1 MRSPKRRGG
10 RRKTRK
16 GSMSRIPVRLNV
28 LMGIVILML
37 VALGWRL
44 VDLQITD
51 SAKYKTEVTSAESSI
66 EKTNVQRGL
75 IYDSTGKVLVT
86 NKGSQAI
93 TYTKPRTITDK
104 QMYKVANQVGKYVS
118 IDTSSEELST
128 ASFAKYY
135 IQSPKHAKAVVEA
148 SGTNAAPGTDA
159 YVDALTNYIE
169 KHQSKFKLTD
179 DQKNRALIFQKMSNA
194 YSLSTVYLKEDNVK
208 QSEIANI
215 GERQSKMPG
224 VRVGI
229 YYTRDYPEGEGIKSL
244 VGGTSTSKSGL
255 PSDSVNELLTKGY
268 SRDDIVGTSYLEKQY
283 EDTLKGSKGRVKV
296 TSGNNDKTNE
306 ETLYSGQAGG
316 NLNLTIN
323 NKFQNDVEQV
333 LKDKIPGGNTTGA
346 YAVVLNP
353 KTGGVYASAGVNR
366 DSSTGSVTS
375 DALSTVNQANV
386 VGSVVKPATIT
397 TGFMNNVITP
407 QNSTLTDQPIK
418 VAGTSPKTS
427 WWNQNGSGNMP
438 LTADQALMMSSNTY
452 VMQVMLKLGGLN
464 YYDGMSLSSL
474 PTNVFQTMRD
484 GFSRFGLGVKT
495 GIDLPGEITGIR
507 GETSRSDIGKALDES
522 FGQYDTYTTMQLA
535 QYVATIAN
543 GGYRIR
549 PHIVQSI
556 TTRDRDKNKIT
567 TTVPSE
573 VMGTVNWTSAQRQMI
588 WDGMNDVVHSSSK
601 YATGTG
607 LKDIKPAVSAK
618 TGTAE
623 TFTNGQSTLTS
634 SLISFV
640 PNSDVALAIVVPGVN
655 QEDEN
660 VNQKIAKDIY
670 KAYWKDVQDSG
681 SAKK

>member
-407 QNSTLTDQPIK
+407 QNSTLIDQPIK
-418 VAGTSPKTS
+418 VAGTSAKTS

>member
-104 QMYKVANQVGKYVS
+104 QMYKVANQVGKYVT
-118 IDTSSEELST
+118 IDTSSEELS
-128 ASFAKYY
+128 AANFAKYY
-135 IQSPKHAKAVVEA
+135 IQSPKHAKAVVKA

-169 KHQSKFKLTD
+169 KHQDKFTLTD

-194 YSLSTVYLKEDNVK
+194 YSLSTVYLKEDDVK

-655 QEDEN
+655 QADEN

>member
-104 QMYKVANQVGKYVS
+104 QMYKVANQVGKYVT
-118 IDTSSEELST
+118 IDTSSEELS
-128 ASFAKYY
+128 AANFAKYY
-135 IQSPKHAKAVVEA
+135 IQSPKHAKAVAKA
-148 SGTNAAPGTDA
+148 SGTDAAPGTDP

-169 KHQSKFKLTD
+169 KHQDKFTLTD
-179 DQKNRALIFQKMSNA
+179 AQKNRALIFQKMSNA
-194 YSLSTVYLKEDNVK
+194 YSLSTVYLKEDDVK

-464 YYDGMSLSSL
+464 YSDGMSLSSL

-607 LKDIKPAVSAK
+607 LKDIKPGVSAK

-655 QEDEN
+655 QADEN

>member
-1 MRSPKRRGG
+1 MRSPKRHGS
-10 RRKTRK
+10 RRKTKK

-44 VDLQITD
+44 VNLQITD

-93 TYTKPRTITDK
+93 TYTKPRTITNK
-104 QMYKVANQVGKYVS
+104 QMYKVANQVGKYVT
-118 IDTSSEELST
+118 IDTSSEQLSG
-128 ASFAKYY
+128 ANFAMYY
-135 IQSPKHAKAVVEA
+135 IQSTKRAQKVAKA
-148 SGTNAAPGTDA
+148 SGTATAPGTDA
-159 YVDALTNYIE
+159 YVNALTKYVE
-169 KHQSKFKLTD
+169 KHQDQFTLTD
-179 DQKNRALIFQKMSNA
+179 AQLNKALIFQKMANA
-194 YSLSTVYLKEDNVK
+194 YSLSTVYLKESDVK

-229 YYTRDYPEGEGIKSL
+229 YYTRDYPGGNDIKSL
-244 VGGTSTSKSGL
+244 IGATSTSKSGL

-296 TSGNNDKTNE
+296 TTGKDDKTTE
-306 ETLYSGQAGG
+306 ETLYAGQAGG

-323 NKFQNDVEQV
+323 NKFQNDVEQI
-333 LKDKIPGGNTTGA
+333 LKDNIPSGYTTGA

-353 KTGGVYASAGVNR
+353 KTGGVYASSGINR
-366 DSSTGSVTS
+366 DSSTGSLTS

-418 VAGTSPKTS
+418 VAGTAAKTS

-438 LTADQALMMSSNTY
+438 LTADKALMMSSNTY
-452 VMQVMLKLGGLN
+452 VMQIMLKLGGLN
-464 YYDGMSLSSL
+464 YYEGMSLASL
-474 PTNVFQTMRD
+474 PTSVFQTMRD

-507 GETSRSDIGKALDES
+507 GSTSRSDIGKALDES

-535 QYVATIAN
+535 QYAATIAN

-549 PHIVQSI
+549 PHIVQAI
-556 TTRDRDKNKIT
+556 TTRDRNNNKIT
-567 TTVPSE
+567 TTIPTE
-573 VMGTVNWTSAQRQMI
+573 VMGAVNWTAAQRQMI
-588 WDGMNDVVHSSSK
+588 WDGMNEVVHSSSS

-623 TFTNGQSTLTS
+623 TFTDGHSTLTS

-640 PNSDVALAIVVPGVN
+640 PNSDVAMAIVVPGVDQAN
-655 QEDEN
+655 EN
-660 VNQKIAKDIY
+660 VNQKIAKAIY
-670 KAYWKDVQDSG
+670 TAYWKDVQDSG
-681 SAKK
+681 SATK

>member
-407 QNSTLTDQPIK
+407 QNSTLIDQPIK
-418 VAGTSPKTS
+418 VAGTSAKTS

-655 QEDEN
+655 QSDEN
-660 VNQKIAKDIY
+660 VNQDIAKDIY

>member
-104 QMYKVANQVGKYVS
+104 QMYKVANQVGKYVT
-118 IDTSSEELST
+118 IDTSSEELS
-128 ASFAKYY
+128 AANFAKYY
-135 IQSPKHAKAVVEA
+135 IQSPKHAKAVAKA
-148 SGTNAAPGTDA
+148 SGTDAAPGTDP

-169 KHQSKFKLTD
+169 KHQDKFTLTD
-179 DQKNRALIFQKMSNA
+179 AQKNRALIFQKMSNA

-464 YYDGMSLSSL
+464 YSDGMSLSSL

-522 FGQYDTYTTMQLA
+522 FGQYDTYTTIQLA

>member
-104 QMYKVANQVGKYVS
+104 QMYKVANQVGKYVT
-118 IDTSSEELST
+118 IDTSSEELS
-128 ASFAKYY
+128 AANFAKYY
-135 IQSPKHAKAVVEA
+135 IQSPKHAKAVAKA
-148 SGTNAAPGTDA
+148 SGTDAAPGTDP

-169 KHQSKFKLTD
+169 KHQDKFTLTD
-179 DQKNRALIFQKMSNA
+179 AQKNRALIFQKMSNA
-194 YSLSTVYLKEDNVK
+194 YSLSTVYLKEDDVK

-464 YYDGMSLSSL
+464 YSDGMSLSSL

-607 LKDIKPAVSAK
+607 LKDIKPGVSAK

-623 TFTNGQSTLTS
+623 TFTNGQATLTS

>member
-104 QMYKVANQVGKYVS
+104 QMYKVANQVGKYVT
-118 IDTSSEELST
+118 IDTSSEELS
-128 ASFAKYY
+128 AANFAKYY
-135 IQSPKHAKAVVEA
+135 IQSPKHAKAVAKA
-148 SGTNAAPGTDA
+148 SGTDAAPGTDP

-169 KHQSKFKLTD
+169 KHQDKFTLTD
-179 DQKNRALIFQKMSNA
+179 AQKNRALIFQKMSNA

-407 QNSTLTDQPIK
+407 QNSTLIDQPIK
-418 VAGTSPKTS
+418 VAGTSAKTS

>member
-296 TSGNNDKTNE
+296 TSGDNDKTNE

-407 QNSTLTDQPIK
+407 QNSTLIDQPIK
-418 VAGTSPKTS
+418 VAGTSAKTS

-655 QEDEN
+655 QSDEN
-660 VNQKIAKDIY
+660 VNQDIAKDIY

>member
-104 QMYKVANQVGKYVS
+104 QMYKVANQVGKYVT
-118 IDTSSEELST
+118 IDTSSEELS
-128 ASFAKYY
+128 AANFAKYY
-135 IQSPKHAKAVVEA
+135 IQSPKHAKAVAKA
-148 SGTNAAPGTDA
+148 SGTDAAPGTDP

-169 KHQSKFKLTD
+169 KHQDKFTLTD
-179 DQKNRALIFQKMSNA
+179 AQKNRALIFQKMSNA

-407 QNSTLTDQPIK
+407 QNSTLIDQPIK
-418 VAGTSPKTS
+418 VAGTSAKTS

-655 QEDEN
+655 QSDEN
-660 VNQKIAKDIY
+660 VNQDIAKDIY

>member
-148 SGTNAAPGTDA
+148 SGTNAAPRTDA

-407 QNSTLTDQPIK
+407 QNSTLIDQPIK
-418 VAGTSPKTS
+418 VAGTSAKTS

-655 QEDEN
+655 QSDEN
-660 VNQKIAKDIY
+660 VNQDIAKDIY

>member
-104 QMYKVANQVGKYVS
+104 QMYKVANQVGKYVT
-118 IDTSSEELST
+118 IDTSSEELS
-128 ASFAKYY
+128 AANFAKYY
-135 IQSPKHAKAVVEA
+135 IQSPKHAKAVAKA
-148 SGTNAAPGTDA
+148 SGTDAAPGTDP

-169 KHQSKFKLTD
+169 KHQDKFTLTD
-179 DQKNRALIFQKMSNA
+179 AQKNRALIFQKMSNA
-194 YSLSTVYLKEDNVK
+194 YSLSTVYLKEDDVK

-464 YYDGMSLSSL
+464 YSDGMSLSSL

-607 LKDIKPAVSAK
+607 LKDIKPGVSAK

>member
-1 MRSPKRRGG
+1 
-10 RRKTRK
+10 
-16 GSMSRIPVRLNV
+16 
-28 LMGIVILML
+28 
-37 VALGWRL
+37 
-44 VDLQITD
+44 
-51 SAKYKTEVTSAESSI
+51 
-66 EKTNVQRGL
+66 
-75 IYDSTGKVLVT
+75 
-86 NKGSQAI
+86 
-93 TYTKPRTITDK
+93 
-104 QMYKVANQVGKYVS
+104 
-118 IDTSSEELST
+118 
-128 ASFAKYY
+128 
-135 IQSPKHAKAVVEA
+135 
-148 SGTNAAPGTDA
+148 
-159 YVDALTNYIE
+159 
-169 KHQSKFKLTD
+169 
-179 DQKNRALIFQKMSNA
+179 MSNA
-194 YSLSTVYLKEDNVK
+194 YSLSTVYLKEDDVK

-418 VAGTSPKTS
+418 VAGTSAKTS

-655 QEDEN
+655 QSDEN
-660 VNQKIAKDIY
+660 VNQDIAKDIY

>member
-104 QMYKVANQVGKYVS
+104 QMYKVANQVGKYVT
-118 IDTSSEELST
+118 IDTSSEELS
-128 ASFAKYY
+128 AANFAKYY
-135 IQSPKHAKAVVEA
+135 IQSPKHAKAVAKA
-148 SGTNAAPGTDA
+148 SGTDAAPGTDP

-169 KHQSKFKLTD
+169 KHHDKFTLTD
-179 DQKNRALIFQKMSNA
+179 AQKNRALIFQKMSNA

-464 YYDGMSLSSL
+464 YSDGMSLSSL

-607 LKDIKPAVSAK
+607 LKDIKPGVSAK

>member
-104 QMYKVANQVGKYVS
+104 QMYKVANQVGKYVT
-118 IDTSSEELST
+118 IDTSSEELS
-128 ASFAKYY
+128 AANFAKYY
-135 IQSPKHAKAVVEA
+135 IQSPKHAKAVVKA
-148 SGTNAAPGTDA
+148 SGTDAAPGTDP

-169 KHQSKFKLTD
+169 KHQDKFTLTD
-179 DQKNRALIFQKMSNA
+179 AQKNRALIFQKMSNA
-194 YSLSTVYLKEDNVK
+194 YSLSTVYLKEDDVK

-655 QEDEN
+655 QADEN

>member
-104 QMYKVANQVGKYVS
+104 QMYKVANQVGKYVT
-118 IDTSSEELST
+118 IDTSSEELS
-128 ASFAKYY
+128 AANFAKYY
-135 IQSPKHAKAVVEA
+135 IQSPKHAKAVAKA
-148 SGTNAAPGTDA
+148 SGTNEAPGTDP

-169 KHQSKFKLTD
+169 KHQDKFTLTD
-179 DQKNRALIFQKMSNA
+179 AQKNRALIFQKMSNA

-418 VAGTSPKTS
+418 VAGTSAKTS

-655 QEDEN
+655 QSDEN
-660 VNQKIAKDIY
+660 VNQDIAKDIY

>member
-104 QMYKVANQVGKYVS
+104 QMYKVANQVGKYVT
-118 IDTSSEELST
+118 IDTSSEELS
-128 ASFAKYY
+128 AANFAKYY
-135 IQSPKHAKAVVEA
+135 IQSPKHAKAVAKA
-148 SGTNAAPGTDA
+148 SGTDAAPGTDP

-169 KHQSKFKLTD
+169 KHQDKFTLTD
-179 DQKNRALIFQKMSNA
+179 AQKNRALIFQKMSNA

-438 LTADQALMMSSNTY
+438 LTADQALMMSSNAY

-464 YYDGMSLSSL
+464 YSDGMSLSSL

>member
-1 MRSPKRRGG
+1 
-10 RRKTRK
+10 
-16 GSMSRIPVRLNV
+16 
-28 LMGIVILML
+28 
-37 VALGWRL
+37 
-44 VDLQITD
+44 
-51 SAKYKTEVTSAESSI
+51 
-66 EKTNVQRGL
+66 
-75 IYDSTGKVLVT
+75 
-86 NKGSQAI
+86 
-93 TYTKPRTITDK
+93 
-104 QMYKVANQVGKYVS
+104 
-118 IDTSSEELST
+118 
-128 ASFAKYY
+128 
-135 IQSPKHAKAVVEA
+135 
-148 SGTNAAPGTDA
+148 
-159 YVDALTNYIE
+159 
-169 KHQSKFKLTD
+169 
-179 DQKNRALIFQKMSNA
+179 
-194 YSLSTVYLKEDNVK
+194 
-208 QSEIANI
+208 
-215 GERQSKMPG
+215 
-224 VRVGI
+224 
-229 YYTRDYPEGEGIKSL
+229 
-244 VGGTSTSKSGL
+244 
-255 PSDSVNELLTKGY
+255 
-268 SRDDIVGTSYLEKQY
+268 
-283 EDTLKGSKGRVKV
+283 
-296 TSGNNDKTNE
+296 
-306 ETLYSGQAGG
+306 
-316 NLNLTIN
+316 
-323 NKFQNDVEQV
+323 
-333 LKDKIPGGNTTGA
+333 
-346 YAVVLNP
+346 
-353 KTGGVYASAGVNR
+353 
-366 DSSTGSVTS
+366 
-375 DALSTVNQANV
+375 
-386 VGSVVKPATIT
+386 
-397 TGFMNNVITP
+397 
-407 QNSTLTDQPIK
+407 
-418 VAGTSPKTS
+418 
-427 WWNQNGSGNMP
+427 MP

-607 LKDIKPAVSAK
+607 LKDIKPGVSAK

>member
-169 KHQSKFKLTD
+169 KHQSKFTLTD

-407 QNSTLTDQPIK
+407 QNSTLIDQPIK
-418 VAGTSPKTS
+418 VAGTSAKTS

-655 QEDEN
+655 QSDEN
-660 VNQKIAKDIY
+660 VNQDIAKDIY

>member
-10 RRKTRK
+10 RQKIKK

-44 VDLQITD
+44 VNLQITD
-51 SAKYKTEVTSAESSI
+51 SAKYKTEVTSSESSI
-66 EKTNVQRGL
+66 EKINVQRGL

-104 QMYKVANQVGKYVS
+104 GMYDIANQVGSYLKLDDDQQVS
-118 IDTSSEELST
+118 N
-128 ASFAKYY
+128 ANFAMYY
-135 IQSPKHAKAVVEA
+135 IQSSKRAKIVAKDA
-148 SGTNAAPGTDA
+148 GTQAAPGTDQ
-159 YVDALTNYIE
+159 YVDDLTNYVE
-169 KHQSKFKLTD
+169 EHKKQFTLN
-179 DQKNRALIFQKMSNA
+179 DQQLNKAKIFQKMSNA
-194 YSLSTVYLKEDNVK
+194 YALSTVYLKENDVT
-208 QSEIANI
+208 QEEIANI

-229 YYTRDYPEGEGIKSL
+229 YYTRDYPGGQDIKSL
-244 VGGTSTSKSGL
+244 IGATSTSKSGL
-255 PSDSVNELLTKGY
+255 PSDSVNELLSKGY
-268 SRDDIVGTSYLEKQY
+268 ARDDIVGTSYLEKQY

-296 TSGNNDKTNE
+296 TTGKDGKTTEDK
-306 ETLYSGQAGG
+306 LYAGQAGG

-323 NKFQNDVEQV
+323 NKFQEDVEQI
-333 LKDKIPGGNTTGA
+333 LRDNIPGGNTTGA

-353 KTGGVYASAGVNR
+353 KTGGVYASSGINR
-366 DSSTGSVTS
+366 DASTGSLTS

-397 TGFMNNVITP
+397 TGFMHNVITP
-407 QNSTLTDQPIK
+407 QNSVLTDQPIR

-438 LTADQALMMSSNTY
+438 LTADKALMMSSNTY
-452 VMQVMLKLGGLN
+452 VMQIMLKLGGLN
-464 YYDGMSLSSL
+464 YYEGMSLAPL
-474 PTNVFQTMRD
+474 PTSVFQTMRD

-495 GIDLPGEITGIR
+495 GIDLPGEITGLR
-507 GETSRSDIGKALDES
+507 GKTTRADIGKALDES

-543 GGYRIR
+543 GGYRVR

-556 TTRDRDKNKIT
+556 TSRNNKNREVT
-567 TTVPSE
+567 TTIPTE
-573 VMGTVNWTSAQRQMI
+573 VMGTVNWNAAQRQMI
-588 WDGMNDVVHSSSK
+588 WDGMNEVVHSTSS
-601 YATGTG
+601 YATGAG

-623 TFTNGQSTLTS
+623 TFTNGQATLTS

-640 PNSDVALAIVVPGVN
+640 PNSDVALAIVVPGVD
-655 QEDEN
+655 QSSEN
-660 VNQKIAKDIY
+660 VNQKIAKAIY
-670 KAYWKDVQDSG
+670 AAYWKDVQHA
-681 SAKK
+681 SANDK

>member
-169 KHQSKFKLTD
+169 KHQSKFTLTD
-179 DQKNRALIFQKMSNA
+179 AQKNRALIFQKMSNA

-407 QNSTLTDQPIK
+407 QNSTLIDQPIK
-418 VAGTSPKTS
+418 VAGTSAKTS

-607 LKDIKPAVSAK
+607 LKDIKPGVSAK

-655 QEDEN
+655 QSDEN
-660 VNQKIAKDIY
+660 VNQDIAKDIY

>member
-104 QMYKVANQVGKYVS
+104 QMYKVANQVGKYVT
-118 IDTSSEELST
+118 IDTSSEELS
-128 ASFAKYY
+128 AANFAKYY
-135 IQSPKHAKAVVEA
+135 IQSPKHAKAVAKA
-148 SGTNAAPGTDA
+148 SGTDAAPGTDP

-169 KHQSKFKLTD
+169 KHQDKFTLTD
-179 DQKNRALIFQKMSNA
+179 AQKNRALIFQKMSNA
-194 YSLSTVYLKEDNVK
+194 YSLSTVYLKEDDVK

-655 QEDEN
+655 QADEN

>member
-169 KHQSKFKLTD
+169 KHQSKFTLTD
-179 DQKNRALIFQKMSNA
+179 AQKNRALIFQKMSNA

-418 VAGTSPKTS
+418 VAGTSAKTS

-655 QEDEN
+655 QSDEN
-660 VNQKIAKDIY
+660 VNQDIAKDIY

>member
-104 QMYKVANQVGKYVS
+104 QMYKVANQVGKYVT
-118 IDTSSEELST
+118 IDTSSEELS
-128 ASFAKYY
+128 AANFAKYY
-135 IQSPKHAKAVVEA
+135 IQSPKHAKAVAKA
-148 SGTNAAPGTDA
+148 SGTDAAPGTDP

-169 KHQSKFKLTD
+169 KHQDKFTLTD
-179 DQKNRALIFQKMSNA
+179 AQKNRALIFQKMSNA
-194 YSLSTVYLKEDNVK
+194 YSLSTVYLKEDDVK

-607 LKDIKPAVSAK
+607 LKDIKPGVSAK

>member
-104 QMYKVANQVGKYVS
+104 QMYKVANQVGKYVT
-118 IDTSSEELST
+118 IDTSSEELS
-128 ASFAKYY
+128 AANFAKYY
-135 IQSPKHAKAVVEA
+135 IQSPKHAKAVAKA
-148 SGTNAAPGTDA
+148 SGTDAAPGTDP

-169 KHQSKFKLTD
+169 KHQDKFTLTD
-179 DQKNRALIFQKMSNA
+179 AQKNRALIFQKMSNA

-464 YYDGMSLSSL
+464 YSDGMSLSSL

-607 LKDIKPAVSAK
+607 LKDIKPGVSAK

>member
-104 QMYKVANQVGKYVS
+104 QMYKVANQVGKYVT
-118 IDTSSEELST
+118 IDTSSEELS
-128 ASFAKYY
+128 AANFAKYY
-135 IQSPKHAKAVVEA
+135 IQSPKHAKAVAKA
-148 SGTNAAPGTDA
+148 SGTDAAPGTDP

-169 KHQSKFKLTD
+169 KHQDKFTLTD

-194 YSLSTVYLKEDNVK
+194 YSLSTVYLKEDDVK

-438 LTADQALMMSSNTY
+438 LTADQALMMSSNAY

-464 YYDGMSLSSL
+464 YSDGMSLSSL

-607 LKDIKPAVSAK
+607 LKDIKPGVSAK
-618 TGTAE
+618 TGIAE
-623 TFTNGQSTLTS
+623 TFTNGQSTITS

-655 QEDEN
+655 QADEN

>member
-169 KHQSKFKLTD
+169 KHQSKFTLTD
-179 DQKNRALIFQKMSNA
+179 AQKNRALIFQKMSNA

-407 QNSTLTDQPIK
+407 QNSTLIDQPIK
-418 VAGTSPKTS
+418 VAGTSAKTS

-655 QEDEN
+655 QSDEN
-660 VNQKIAKDIY
+660 VNQDIAKDIY

>member
-169 KHQSKFKLTD
+169 KHQSKFTLTD
-179 DQKNRALIFQKMSNA
+179 AQKNRALIFQKMSNA
-194 YSLSTVYLKEDNVK
+194 YSLSTVYLKEDDVK

-407 QNSTLTDQPIK
+407 QNSTLIDQPIK
-418 VAGTSPKTS
+418 VAGTSAKTS

-655 QEDEN
+655 QSDEN
-660 VNQKIAKDIY
+660 VNQDIAKDIY

>member
-169 KHQSKFKLTD
+169 KHQSKFTLTD
-179 DQKNRALIFQKMSNA
+179 AQKNRALIFQKMSNA

-407 QNSTLTDQPIK
+407 QNSTLIDQPIK
-418 VAGTSPKTS
+418 VAGTSAKTS

>member
-169 KHQSKFKLTD
+169 KHQSKFTLTD
-179 DQKNRALIFQKMSNA
+179 AQKNRALIFQKMSNA

-655 QEDEN
+655 QSDEN
-660 VNQKIAKDIY
+660 VNQDIAKDIY

>member
-104 QMYKVANQVGKYVS
+104 QMYKVANQVGKYVT
-118 IDTSSEELST
+118 IDTSSEELS
-128 ASFAKYY
+128 AANFAKYY
-135 IQSPKHAKAVVEA
+135 IQSPKHAKAVAKA
-148 SGTNAAPGTDA
+148 SGTDAAPGTDP

-169 KHQSKFKLTD
+169 KHQDKFTLTD
-179 DQKNRALIFQKMSNA
+179 AQKNRALIFQKMSNA

-607 LKDIKPAVSAK
+607 LKDIKPGVSAK

>member
-104 QMYKVANQVGKYVS
+104 QMYKVANQVGKYVT
-118 IDTSSEELST
+118 IDTSSEELS
-128 ASFAKYY
+128 AANFAKYY
-135 IQSPKHAKAVVEA
+135 IQSPKHAKAVAKA
-148 SGTNAAPGTDA
+148 SGTDAAPGTDP

-169 KHQSKFKLTD
+169 KHQDKFTLTD
-179 DQKNRALIFQKMSNA
+179 AQKNRALIFQKMSNA

-464 YYDGMSLSSL
+464 YSDGMSLSSL

-607 LKDIKPAVSAK
+607 LKDIKPGVSAK

-655 QEDEN
+655 QSDEN
-660 VNQKIAKDIY
+660 VNQEIAKDIY

>member
-104 QMYKVANQVGKYVS
+104 QMYKVANQVGKYVT
-118 IDTSSEELST
+118 IDTSSEELS
-128 ASFAKYY
+128 AANFAKYY
-135 IQSPKHAKAVVEA
+135 IQSPKHAKAVAKA
-148 SGTNAAPGTDA
+148 SGTDAAPGTDP

-169 KHQSKFKLTD
+169 KHQDKFTLTD
-179 DQKNRALIFQKMSNA
+179 AQKNRALIFQKMSNA

-464 YYDGMSLSSL
+464 YSDGMSLSSL

-607 LKDIKPAVSAK
+607 LKDIKPGVSAK

-655 QEDEN
+655 QSDEN
-660 VNQKIAKDIY
+660 VNQDIAKDIY

>member
-104 QMYKVANQVGKYVS
+104 QMYKVANQVGKYVT
-118 IDTSSEELST
+118 IDTSSEELS
-128 ASFAKYY
+128 AANFAKYY
-135 IQSPKHAKAVVEA
+135 IQSPKHAKAVAKA
-148 SGTNAAPGTDA
+148 SGTDAAPGTDP

-169 KHQSKFKLTD
+169 KHQDKFTLTD
-179 DQKNRALIFQKMSNA
+179 AQKNRALIFQKMSNA

-464 YYDGMSLSSL
+464 YSDGMSLSSL

-607 LKDIKPAVSAK
+607 LKDIKPGVSAK
-618 TGTAE
+618 TGMAE

>member
-1 MRSPKRRGG
+1 MRSPKRHGS
-10 RRKTRK
+10 RRKTKK

-44 VDLQITD
+44 VNLQITD

-93 TYTKPRTITDK
+93 TYTKPRTITNK
-104 QMYKVANQVGKYVS
+104 QMYKVANQVGKYVT
-118 IDTSSEELST
+118 IDTSSEQLSG
-128 ASFAKYY
+128 ANFAMYY
-135 IQSPKHAKAVVEA
+135 IQSTKRAQKVAKA
-148 SGTNAAPGTDA
+148 SGTAAAPGTDA
-159 YVDALTNYIE
+159 YVNALTKYVE
-169 KHQSKFKLTD
+169 KHQNQFTLTD
-179 DQKNRALIFQKMSNA
+179 AQLNKALIFQKMANA
-194 YSLSTVYLKEDNVK
+194 YSLSTVYLKESDVK

-229 YYTRDYPEGEGIKSL
+229 YYTRDYPGGNDIKSL
-244 VGGTSTSKSGL
+244 IGATSTSKSGL

-296 TSGNNDKTNE
+296 TTGKDDKTTE
-306 ETLYSGQAGG
+306 ETLYPGQAGG

-323 NKFQNDVEQV
+323 NKFQNDVEQI
-333 LKDKIPGGNTTGA
+333 LKDNIPSGYTTGA

-353 KTGGVYASAGVNR
+353 KTGGVYASSGINR
-366 DSSTGSVTS
+366 DSSTGSLTT

-418 VAGTSPKTS
+418 VAGTAAKTS

-438 LTADQALMMSSNTY
+438 LTADKALMMSSNTY

-464 YYDGMSLSSL
+464 YYEGMSLASL
-474 PTNVFQTMRD
+474 PTSVFQTMRD

-507 GETSRSDIGKALDES
+507 GSTSRSDIGKALDES

-535 QYVATIAN
+535 QYAATIAN

-549 PHIVQSI
+549 PHIVQAI
-556 TTRDRDKNKIT
+556 TTRDRNNNKIT
-567 TTVPSE
+567 TTIPTE
-573 VMGTVNWTSAQRQMI
+573 VMGTVNWTAAQRQMI
-588 WDGMNDVVHSSSK
+588 WDGMNEVVHSSSS

-623 TFTNGQSTLTS
+623 TFTDGHSTLTS

-640 PNSDVALAIVVPGVN
+640 PNSDVAMAIVVPGVDQAN
-655 QEDEN
+655 EN
-660 VNQKIAKDIY
+660 VNQKIAKAIY
-670 KAYWKDVQDSG
+670 AAYWKDVQNSG
-681 SAKK
+681 SATK

>member
-104 QMYKVANQVGKYVS
+104 QMYKVANQVGKYVT
-118 IDTSSEELST
+118 IDTSSEELS
-128 ASFAKYY
+128 AGNFAKYY
-135 IQSPKHAKAVVEA
+135 IQSPKHAKAVAKA
-148 SGTNAAPGTDA
+148 SGTDAAPGTDP

-169 KHQSKFKLTD
+169 KHQDKFTLTD
-179 DQKNRALIFQKMSNA
+179 AQKNRALIFQKMSNA
-194 YSLSTVYLKEDNVK
+194 YSLSTVYLKEDDVK

-464 YYDGMSLSSL
+464 YSDGMSLSSL

-607 LKDIKPAVSAK
+607 LKDIKPGVSAK

>member
-135 IQSPKHAKAVVEA
+135 IQSPKHAKAVVKA

-169 KHQSKFKLTD
+169 KHQSKFTLTD
-179 DQKNRALIFQKMSNA
+179 AQKNRALIFQKMSNA

-418 VAGTSPKTS
+418 VAGTSAKTS

-655 QEDEN
+655 QSDEN
-660 VNQKIAKDIY
+660 VNQDIAKDIY

>member
-169 KHQSKFKLTD
+169 KHQSKFTLTD
-179 DQKNRALIFQKMSNA
+179 AQKNRALIFQKMSNA

-407 QNSTLTDQPIK
+407 QNSTLIDQPIK
-418 VAGTSPKTS
+418 VAGTSAKTS
-427 WWNQNGSGNMP
+427 WWNKNGSGNMP

-655 QEDEN
+655 QSDEN
-660 VNQKIAKDIY
+660 VNQDIAKDIY

>member
-37 VALGWRL
+37 VALEWRL

-104 QMYKVANQVGKYVS
+104 QMYKVANQVGKYVT
-118 IDTSSEELST
+118 IDTSSEELS
-128 ASFAKYY
+128 AANFAKYY
-135 IQSPKHAKAVVEA
+135 IQSPKHAKAVAKA
-148 SGTNAAPGTDA
+148 SGTDAAPGTDP

-169 KHQSKFKLTD
+169 KHQDKFTLTD
-179 DQKNRALIFQKMSNA
+179 AQKNRALIFQKMSNA

-464 YYDGMSLSSL
+464 YSDGMSLSSL

-607 LKDIKPAVSAK
+607 LKDIKPGVSAK